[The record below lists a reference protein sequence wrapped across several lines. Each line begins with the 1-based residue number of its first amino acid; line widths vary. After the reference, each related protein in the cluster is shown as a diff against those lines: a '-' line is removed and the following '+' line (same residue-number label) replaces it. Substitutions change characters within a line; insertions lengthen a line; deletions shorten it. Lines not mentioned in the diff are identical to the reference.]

1 MEGCKLQIN
10 YDGLYTIHIDFG
22 LINDDLYDFI
32 YKSKKYNNDKL
43 FKLLNKKFEPEEWQL
58 KEVTEEQINRSQQSD
73 YCSYI
78 ELTYILNSP
87 SAQRFFEKIF
97 DEIEEIR
104 DKNAIKKR
112 LESYGI
118 REFYDNVIIASE
130 LLVALLSD
138 EPTKAFRIFMDGC
151 GGTPKKTKNMQE
163 KFELLKNRCDKNAL
177 GKLAPKALGFFDY
190 FYTQKAMDMYG
201 VINNNDWIASFDEIK
216 SKLNKIGD
224 TL

>member
-1 MEGCKLQIN
+1 LQIN
-10 YDGLYTIHIDFG
+10 YDGLYTLHIDFG

-32 YKSKKYNNDKL
+32 YKSKKYDNDKL

-58 KEVTEEQINRSQQSD
+58 KEVTEEDIDNSQQRSYD
-73 YCSYI
+73 RYI
-78 ELTYILNSP
+78 EIYVKEYGRIGNII
-87 SAQRFFEKIF
+87 QRQF
-97 DEIEEIR
+97 DEIKEIR
-104 DKNAIKKR
+104 DRKFIKTR

-201 VINNNDWIASFDEIK
+201 VTDNNDWIASFDELK